1 MLRWPTTHYMQPS
14 QSLATPFQWLEKKL
28 ESFFDNKYWQY
39 RLVALAVLLSLGS
52 LLLFNY
58 IHVSVGFRNLYHEM
72 RQPGSV
78 ESMFWDDIIKQGAD
92 PFTPQNYQPGTH
104 EANQTFRLTLPL
116 LSRLLRLNVATFYL
130 FQVLFGFYFL
140 WLVAG
145 FVFQIL
151 KNKVLT
157 FYFLTGFTAIYTG
170 ACFFINYFGHGD
182 VFPFCFLV
190 LALLAKQP
198 VLMFIFLQLAFWCDE
213 RALINAS
220 FIGLWCVW
228 PLIEKVRTEKKI
240 TFRQIPVSVYVLI
253 MSAVVY
259 VVLRKWLEI
268 GLHLSIGHDAALSIN
283 SFFWSIS
290 TFGDKITRGYEGL
303 WLVIIAAVVVLILA
317 KKWGQFALFFGAWLL
332 NVFITTLV
340 ADGTRALSFGFIGL
354 LLAVQILKD
363 YIPSYQLKYLLIAS
377 ALISL
382 MLPISFP

>member
-1 MLRWPTTHYMQPS
+1 MQEL
-14 QSLATPFQWLEKKL
+14 QSLNTPFRWLEEKL
-28 ESFFDNKYWQY
+28 ESFFDNQYWQY
-39 RLVALAVLLSLGS
+39 RLVALAMLLSLGS

-58 IHVSVGFRNLYHEM
+58 IHISVGFRNLYHEM

-78 ESMFWDDIIKQGAD
+78 ESLFWDDIIKQGSD

-130 FQVLFGFYFL
+130 FQVLFGCWFL

-145 FVFQIL
+145 FVFDIL
-151 KNKVLT
+151 KNKTLT

-182 VFPFCFLV
+182 VFPFCFLL
-190 LALLAKQP
+190 LALLVKQP
-198 VLMFIFLQLAFWCDE
+198 VLMFLCLQLAFWCDE

-220 FIGLWCVW
+220 FIGLWLVW
-228 PLIEKVRTEKKI
+228 PLIEKIRTEKKI
-240 TFRQIPVSVYVLI
+240 ALQQIPVSVYVLI

-259 VVLRKWLEI
+259 LILRKWLETA
-268 GLHLSIGHDAALSIN
+268 LHLSIGHDAALSVS

-303 WLVIIAAVVVLILA
+303 WLVIIGATVILFLA
-317 KKWGQFALFFGAWLL
+317 KKWGQFTLFLGAWLL

-354 LLAVQILKD
+354 LLALQVLKD
-363 YIPSYQLKYLLIAS
+363 YIPNHQLKYLLIVS